1 MFHVIGTGFYK
12 PSPLITNAEALIFI
26 IILFKPDEGTNLIR
40 TEIRQTGTHRS
51 LIAYATNPKTPWTS
65 VKKT

>member
-26 IILFKPDEGTNLIR
+26 IILFKPDEGTNMIR
-40 TEIRQTGTHRS
+40 TEIRQTGTHS
-51 LIAYATNPKTPWTS
+51 S
-65 VKKT
+65 